1 MQCKAEQEKFT
12 KRVKPVNEQDRKRQE
27 RKKQERQREREKR
40 QRRQAFETWSLH
52 IREGVREC

>member
-12 KRVKPVNEQDRKRQE
+12 KRVKPKTEGDRKRQE
-27 RKKQERQREREKR
+27 RKAEERKRELLKR
-40 QRRQAFETWSLH
+40 QRRQAFDCWSLH